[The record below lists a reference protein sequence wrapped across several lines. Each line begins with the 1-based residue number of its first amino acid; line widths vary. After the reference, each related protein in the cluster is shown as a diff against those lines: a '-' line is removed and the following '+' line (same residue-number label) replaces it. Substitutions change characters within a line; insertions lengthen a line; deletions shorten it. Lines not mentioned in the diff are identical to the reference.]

1 MQEKAF
7 KVTVPHIG
15 TRVPSGHPN
24 WHTALAWYYS
34 GKHGRSEPV
43 LQYGYEDC
51 EGSLH
56 LFLQFDTSR
65 CERVQT
71 SAKLQAQMLEVFAPH
86 RSGVCANKYQGQI
99 AVAKLGSAEAKL
111 FCLCSLAYNRLLKT
125 ERYGGGLDLDLGDIG
140 GLGFESLMTALH
152 LSHAV
157 TVRRAVTGAGAAPP
171 SYVHDSSRGEDE
183 WSRTA
188 GAQRFRVVGA
198 FLDKLYGEVK
208 TKDDVDP
215 GASWVYLATVR
226 SLYGDP
232 DHRAIRGCFLKSGWL
247 NDFRVSMV
255 IQPDTSDLY
264 HVLLVPNMPLTVSEM
279 RDHWGKKFSA
289 GVRGGALLE
298 DFIPVSAHNNLDVAG
313 DLFACA
319 SLSPPESGP
328 VSHKH
333 IQATGCFYENHRQTM
348 QNACAPAAPGTQTK
362 ASKAGA
368 HTKEAYLAQ
377 EPFCSMKSRTVHG
390 KLCTEFLTT
399 SHFHL
404 KVFDLPA
411 KVEKF
416 TDRYNIGRLSLIT
429 SANATSTSTYSN
441 KHDSSRPRRVYFSSG
456 PEAPPPPPPMASRD
470 DHDND
475 DNDNDN
481 DASSSGAWMQGF
493 ASSPSSSSSMSSPS
507 VVSSAAVMMLPARI
521 GAGSASGK
529 LPAWRRPVLPAAASP
544 VDSEEPAP
552 PSQAAPVAV
561 SPPQPEVSA
570 AGVEAAAPV
579 VAVAQSWGLGTGKH
593 RAWPVLSVVSPPIMV
608 LKTAEPV
615 VSPSGDCGV
624 SVVDH
629 MAVSNLVNSAEE
641 ILPLPLP
648 GIPARKKS
656 MFGGT
661 QAHSLCG
668 RLQGS
673 ERRLCACWR
682 SKTPSTSEGLSR
694 VGVTD
699 SLTRWWRVPWMCW
712 MQPSGRAR
720 RTTGCTKK
728 TSVPA

>member
-1 MQEKAF
+1 MMTTRRSDGAYLQEKAF

-24 WHTALAWYYS
+24 WHKALAWYYS

-86 RSGVCANKYQGQI
+86 RSGVCENKYQGQI

-111 FCLCSLAYNRLLKT
+111 FCLCSLAYNRLLQT

-171 SYVHDSSRGEDE
+171 SYVLDSSRGEDE
-183 WSRTA
+183 WSLTA
-188 GAQRFRVVGA
+188 GAQRFHGVGA

-208 TKDDVDP
+208 TNDDVDP

-232 DHRAIRGCFLKSGWL
+232 NHRAIRDCFLKSGWL
-247 NDFRVSMV
+247 NDFRVCMV
-255 IQPDTSDLY
+255 IQPDASDLY

-279 RDHWGKKFSA
+279 RNHWGEKFSA
-289 GVRGGALLE
+289 GVGSGAVLE
-298 DFIPVSAHNNLDVAG
+298 DFIPVSAHNDLDVAG

-319 SLSPPESGP
+319 SLSYPESVP

-333 IQATGCFYENHRQTM
+333 IQTTGRFYENHRKTV

-362 ASKAGA
+362 ASKAGS
-368 HTKEAYLAQ
+368 HTKEEYLAQ
-377 EPFCSMKSRTVHG
+377 EPFKSMKSRTIHG

-404 KVFDLPA
+404 KVFDLHA
-411 KVEKF
+411 KVESF

-456 PEAPPPPPPMASRD
+456 PAAPLPPPPPPMASRD
-470 DHDND
+470 DD
-475 DNDNDN
+475 DED
-481 DASSSGAWMQGF
+481 DASSGAWMQGF
-493 ASSPSSSSSMSSPS
+493 LSSPSSSSSASSPS
-507 VVSSAAVMMLPARI
+507 VVSSAAVLMLPARI
-521 GAGSASGK
+521 GAGSGSGK
-529 LPAWRRPVLPAAASP
+529 LPAWRPPVLPAAASP

-552 PSQAAPVAV
+552 PSQAAPVV
-561 SPPQPEVSA
+561 SVPQPVVVSLPQPVVSLPQPAVVAA
-570 AGVEAAAPV
+570 AGMEAAAPV
-579 VAVAQSWGLGTGKH
+579 VVVVQSWGLGTGKH
-593 RAWPVLSVVSPPIMV
+593 RSWPVLSVVSPPVI
-608 LKTAEPV
+608 KAEPV
-615 VSPSGDCGV
+615 VSPSEDCGV

-648 GIPARKKS
+648 LPLLGMPPCKTHDVWRTSSQSVDVCRGPSGGYALAGDPRRHRPAR
-656 MFGGT
+656 
-661 QAHSLCG
+661 
-668 RLQGS
+668 
-673 ERRLCACWR
+673 
-682 SKTPSTSEGLSR
+682 
-694 VGVTD
+694 V
-699 SLTRWWRVPWMCW
+699 
-712 MQPSGRAR
+712 
-720 RTTGCTKK
+720 
-728 TSVPA
+728 